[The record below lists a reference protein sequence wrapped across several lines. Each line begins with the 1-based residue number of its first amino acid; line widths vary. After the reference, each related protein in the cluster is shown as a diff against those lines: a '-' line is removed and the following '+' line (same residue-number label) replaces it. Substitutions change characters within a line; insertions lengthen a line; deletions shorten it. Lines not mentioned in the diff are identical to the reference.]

1 MEEQQLISLIGKILA
16 KSLHKEIKKPID
28 ARITHN
34 IKVARTA
41 LFAFES
47 RKNMEDYQRSVLTLL
62 CLHRTEPH
70 SLFSGSLLR
79 SHLQLLKYTSSHVKW
94 P

>member
-1 MEEQQLISLIGKILA
+1 MEERQLIRLIGKILA
-16 KSLHKEIKKPID
+16 KSLHEEIKKPID

-41 LFAFES
+41 C
-47 RKNMEDYQRSVLTLL
+47 LL
-62 CLHRTEPH
+62 SNRGKTWRIINVRYLHSFCLYHTEPR

-94 P
+94 S